1 MFDKSQ
7 QGILF
12 SRETVL
18 SLKDRLIGL
27 KAKAGFDSV
36 LELMAILHQ
45 LSQADG
51 MKTLSSVGFDDHH
64 ARSNSRRI
72 MKVFEYLNDRY
83 SEPIS
88 LADMARQIGRASCRE
103 RVDGPRVAG
112 AVHTAQDQ
120 RES

>member
-1 MFDKSQ
+1 GECAFFFQAED
-7 QGILF
+7 GIRDFHVTGVQTCTLPI
-12 SRETVL
+12 L
-18 SLKDRLIGL
+18 
-27 KAKAGFDSV
+27 
-36 LELMAILHQ
+36 AILHQ